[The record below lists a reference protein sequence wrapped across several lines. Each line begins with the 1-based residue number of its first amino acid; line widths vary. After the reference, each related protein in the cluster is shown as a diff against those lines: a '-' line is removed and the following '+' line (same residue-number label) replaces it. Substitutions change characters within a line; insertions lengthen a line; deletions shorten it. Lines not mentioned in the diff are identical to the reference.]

1 MVVAESLSHISL
13 PRGWPCAP
21 TLLSKERPIFMKT
34 LAALIIGFC
43 ALIWSASVAEA
54 ADAMRCGSR
63 LISEGDPAR
72 RSSTNA
78 ASLPMWRPGRR
89 SATTIL
95 TARLRPVTYRE
106 FERYGGAYRVKVS
119 SEVEVWT
126 YNYGPSR
133 FIDYVRI
140 ENGKVRKIY
149 SGGYGY

>member
-1 MVVAESLSHISL
+1 
-13 PRGWPCAP
+13 
-21 TLLSKERPIFMKT
+21 MKT

-43 ALIWSASVAEA
+43 ALIWSASVAET

-63 LISEGDPAR
+63 LISEGDPKE
-72 RSSTNA
+72 
-78 ASLPMWRPGRR
+78 
-89 SATTIL
+89 
-95 TARLRPVTYRE
+95 RLLKECGPPSNTE
-106 FERYGGAYRVKVS
+106 AWEEERYYNYDAPPPSYLYKEYEHYGSAYRVKVHVK
-119 SEVEVWT
+119 VEVWT